1 MEKEDEKEVEKARDR
16 RRRRGDENAVEGGR
30 ALVDLA
36 RSPATVRGRSA
47 TRELDRRGSTRE
59 PAPAIPNPTPPPS
72 RTGQ

>member
-1 MEKEDEKEVEKARDR
+1 MEKEDEEKVEDEEARDQ
-16 RRRRGDENAVEGGR
+16 RRRRGDEETVEGGR

-36 RSPATVRGRSA
+36 RSLATLRGRSA

-59 PAPAIPNPTPPPS
+59 SAPAIPTTPS

>member
-1 MEKEDEKEVEKARDR
+1 MEKEDEEKAEDARDR
-16 RRRRGDENAVEGGR
+16 RRRRGDEDAVEGGR

-36 RSPATVRGRSA
+36 RSLATLRGRSA

-59 PAPAIPNPTPPPS
+59 PAPAIPTTPS